1 MASPMIF
8 YSPELYQDPYG
19 AKQHLIIDAS
29 PYPHHLQMHPHPAGF
44 LQTPSF
50 VPQTPPK
57 KRKLNDDISFVEI
70 SRNELLTMTSRELE
84 AQIAHLSAI
93 RSLTSAEQ
101 REIKRQRRLIKNR
114 EYAQTS
120 RVKKKQFIEE
130 LRIENKLLK
139 DRIKM
144 LEQENHF
151 LRFGGASGSSAN
163 SPINSNSGSP
173 IIETTDETMSY
184 PTQEQLF
191 ISPSPG
197 SSGLSDSE
205 GTLSPRSC
213 SAEDVFECD
222 SDLDQLLW

>member
-1 MASPMIF
+1 
-8 YSPELYQDPYG
+8 
-19 AKQHLIIDAS
+19 
-29 PYPHHLQMHPHPAGF
+29 
-44 LQTPSF
+44 
-50 VPQTPPK
+50 
-57 KRKLNDDISFVEI
+57 
-70 SRNELLTMTSRELE
+70 
-84 AQIAHLSAI
+84 LSSI

-151 LRFGGASGSSAN
+151 LRFGGSGGN
-163 SPINSNSGSP
+163 SPTLSAASSP
-173 IIETTDETMSY
+173 ILETTDETMSY

-191 ISPSPG
+191 IQTSPG
-197 SSGLSDSE
+197 SSALSDSE

-213 SAEDVFECD
+213 SAEDVFDCD